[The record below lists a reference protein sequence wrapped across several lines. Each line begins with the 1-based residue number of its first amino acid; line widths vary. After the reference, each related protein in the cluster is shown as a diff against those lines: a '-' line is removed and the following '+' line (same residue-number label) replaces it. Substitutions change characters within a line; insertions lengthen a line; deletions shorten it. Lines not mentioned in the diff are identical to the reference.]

1 MDVYN
6 PLPDLPR
13 QLVGKEFFSPPAGGE
28 IRKGVRNFKITLN
41 HKNEG

>member
-1 MDVYN
+1 MYAYN
-6 PLPDLPR
+6 PLPDLPP
-13 QLVGKEFFSPPAGGE
+13 LGKEIFFPLGE